1 MSSWLRDLEEVV
13 DGSRPLEIEGGGE
26 EDEVEVVGEDLE
38 VGGEGRL
45 GLSLRAEGDSKSE

>member
-1 MSSWLRDLEEVV
+1 MV